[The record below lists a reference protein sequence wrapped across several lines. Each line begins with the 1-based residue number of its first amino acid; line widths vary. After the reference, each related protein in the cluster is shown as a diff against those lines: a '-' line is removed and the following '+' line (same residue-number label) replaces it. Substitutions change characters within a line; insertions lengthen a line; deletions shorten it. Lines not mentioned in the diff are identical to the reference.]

1 LSTPDPHAPA
11 GAPSLSSSSTS
22 PSDPR
27 RASGDAPDA
36 GEPHEENAAR
46 PSPLKNPRV
55 RLALSI
61 ATLLLAAGGIWW
73 AYHWWTEGRFL
84 EATNNAYL
92 QADSV
97 AVAPRINGHVTEVLV
112 RDNQAVRAGE
122 PLVRID
128 SRNYQAMLEQAQA
141 VTAVREA
148 DIAAARANIEAQ
160 NAALEQARAQ
170 EEAAR
175 TSLAF
180 AGSEVRRFEP
190 LALTGADTHEHVEA
204 LRHQRDQAQAQYTGA
219 RAQVKSAQGRVLA
232 LRAQLAQAQAGL
244 KQAQADLDRARIP
257 VDDALVTAP
266 IAGRIGDRTVQV
278 GQVVAAGT
286 RLMSVVPLD
295 ALYLQANF
303 KETQVGWIRPGQ
315 PARIEVDAL
324 PGVRIDGEV
333 ESVSPGTG
341 SQFALLPAENAT
353 GNFTKIVQRLTVRIK
368 LQPTPEQRQVLVP
381 GMSVEVTVDTRS
393 AREGT
398 GRTDRPTGTPPAAG
412 R

>member
-1 LSTPDPHAPA
+1 
-11 GAPSLSSSSTS
+11 
-22 PSDPR
+22 
-27 RASGDAPDA
+27 
-36 GEPHEENAAR
+36 
-46 PSPLKNPRV
+46 
-55 RLALSI
+55 
-61 ATLLLAAGGIWW
+61 
-73 AYHWWTEGRFL
+73 
-84 EATNNAYL
+84 
-92 QADSV
+92 
-97 AVAPRINGHVTEVLV
+97 
-112 RDNQAVRAGE
+112 
-122 PLVRID
+122 
-128 SRNYQAMLEQAQA
+128 M
-141 VTAVREA
+141 
-148 DIAAARANIEAQ
+148 
-160 NAALEQARAQ
+160 
-170 EEAAR
+170 
-175 TSLAF
+175 
-180 AGSEVRRFEP
+180 
-190 LALTGADTHEHVEA
+190 
-204 LRHQRDQAQAQYTGA
+204 
-219 RAQVKSAQGRVLA
+219 LA